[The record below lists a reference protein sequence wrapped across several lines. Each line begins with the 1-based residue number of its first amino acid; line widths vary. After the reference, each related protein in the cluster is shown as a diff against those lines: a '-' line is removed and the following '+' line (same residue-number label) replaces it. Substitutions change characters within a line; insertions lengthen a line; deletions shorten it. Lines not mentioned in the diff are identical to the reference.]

1 MSGNVIQQIRKS
13 RLCLKLITYQFLCV
27 VGPSEDGTQ
36 LDLASREWACK
47 AYCVSAAI
55 DNLSAKV
62 TAKVTDQEVKSY
74 QWEDSTQTQKI
85 LRQRTEDLVRLKGLL
100 VSVVQRYICMFCP

>member
-1 MSGNVIQQIRKS
+1 M
-13 RLCLKLITYQFLCV
+13 
-27 VGPSEDGTQ
+27 
-36 LDLASREWACK
+36 ASREWACK
-47 AYCVSAAI
+47 AYCISAAI

-62 TAKVTDQEVKSY
+62 TAKVTDQKVKSY

-100 VSVVQRYICMFCP
+100 VSVIQRYVFCFCLSERKTFVVGSLAQLIVCRIQLTL